1 MLRPLRWEQ
10 SILSPMFALLCLKR
24 FITGRI
30 CLQYGTRASPIVSL
44 QVTRDCKILRVIA
57 IISGSRVLSAAKEWT
72 LQNLN
77 FAKASTNKKLTFNWD
92 DKLWDDWKYFGTSL
106 FKHVENSLNSEES
119 VWVLLF
125 TNTFEE
131 NGKVMVII
139 QLENIDFPCNS
150 VLGTM
155 FN

>member
-1 MLRPLRWEQ
+1 M
-10 SILSPMFALLCLKR
+10 
-24 FITGRI
+24 
-30 CLQYGTRASPIVSL
+30 
-44 QVTRDCKILRVIA
+44 
-57 IISGSRVLSAAKEWT
+57 LSAAKEWT

-139 QLENIDFPCNS
+139 
-150 VLGTM
+150 
-155 FN
+155 